1 MAKPLDEKTL
11 RAVAER
17 ALTEWDLQGPR
28 LELISISENTV
39 FRVDTDAGQTYAL
52 RIHRPGYHTLAE
64 LISEQQWTAALNRA
78 GIGVPVPLMT
88 RDGRGYTSIA
98 TPGSAET
105 RHVGLVEWIEG
116 VELASIMSE
125 ESGEQ
130 ALVDRY
136 DQLGRIAARLHNQAV
151 GWRIPGDFER
161 HAFDADGFMGD
172 APFWGPFWVLPELSD
187 AEREIIVDVRHA
199 IHRILSDYGK
209 GQGTYSMIHADLHPH
224 NVLANGD
231 RLYVIDFDD
240 AGFGWH
246 QYELAVALS
255 AYQDSPHFDAVRD
268 ALIAGYRAERPLS
281 DAAIELLPM
290 FLLTRSLALLGW
302 LNERPEHR
310 SDKRVRGLIDTAC
323 VQGEALLSSGQG

>member
-1 MAKPLDEKTL
+1 MAKPLDENTL
-11 RAVAER
+11 RAIAER

-39 FRVDTDAGQTYAL
+39 FRVDADAGETYAL

-105 RHVGLVEWIEG
+105 QHVGLVEWIEG

-136 DQLGRIAARLHNQAV
+136 DQLGRIAAKLHNQAV
-151 GWRIPGDFER
+151 SWQIPSDFQR

-172 APFWGPFWVLPELSD
+172 APFWGPFWGLPELSN
-187 AEREIIVDVRHA
+187 AEREIIVDVRQA

-224 NVLANGD
+224 NILANGG

-246 QYELAVALS
+246 QYELAVALHS
-255 AYQDSPHFDAVRD
+255 CQGDPHFDAVRD

-290 FLLTRSLALLGW
+290 FLLIRSLALLGW

-310 SDKRVRGLIDTAC
+310 SDKRVRGLIDIAC
-323 VQGEALLSSGQG
+323 AQAEALLSSGHG